1 MRIKARRKNAAAEP
15 AARLDLQWFA
25 EGGAACPA
33 QGEVGQAGK
42 AGGLNAAGNPAG
54 EHPAACKSEAGRP
67 APAAAGTDESGTETP
82 PKAAPGAE
90 KGAEGTPAAAVM
102 PAEGPEKAPAAD
114 QRVERER
121 RAIRSLCAAWLR
133 EGDELKRTYPGF
145 DLGTELH
152 SPDFVRLMKSG
163 VSLRAAY
170 QATHMDELLGGAMQ
184 YAADKAAAAAAARMA
199 ERARRPAEN
208 GARPQAGAVFHT
220 DVAKLSRAQREEIER
235 RAARGERILF

>member
-1 MRIKARRKNAAAEP
+1 MRMEMKRKNAAA
-15 AARLDLQWFA
+15 
-25 EGGAACPA
+25 GPA
-33 QGEVGQAGK
+33 QGGAEQAR
-42 AGGLNAAGNPAG
+42 NADGPATAAKPAG
-54 EHPAACKSEAGRP
+54 ERPAACKSEAGRP
-67 APAAAGTDESGTETP
+67 VPAAAGTDESGTETP

-90 KGAEGTPAAAVM
+90 KGTEGTPAAAVM

-114 QRVERER
+114 PRVERGK
-121 RAIRSLCAAWLR
+121 RAIRSLCAGWLR
-133 EGDELKRTYPGF
+133 EGDELKRIYPGF
-145 DLGTELH
+145 DLKTELR

-220 DVAKLSRAQREEIER
+220 DVARLSRAQREEIER